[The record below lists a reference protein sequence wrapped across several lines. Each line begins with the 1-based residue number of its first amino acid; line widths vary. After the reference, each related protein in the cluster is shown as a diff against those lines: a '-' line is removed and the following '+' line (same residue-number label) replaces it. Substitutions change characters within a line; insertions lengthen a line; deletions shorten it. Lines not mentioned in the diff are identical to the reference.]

1 MIGWPNVY
9 QMNSPENQDKGFGE
23 NCLNQVWYDLEQR
36 IKGKH
41 VKLHL
46 LVLL

>member
-1 MIGWPNVY
+1 MY
-9 QMNSPENQDKGFGE
+9 KKSSSENQDKGFGE
-23 NCLNQVWYDLEQR
+23 NCLNQVRYEWNSQK
-36 IKGKH
+36 KGKH